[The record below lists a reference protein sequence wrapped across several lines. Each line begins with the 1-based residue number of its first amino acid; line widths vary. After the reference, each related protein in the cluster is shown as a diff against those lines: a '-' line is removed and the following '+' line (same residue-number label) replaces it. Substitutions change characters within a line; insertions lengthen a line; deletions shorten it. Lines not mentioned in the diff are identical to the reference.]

1 MGTLL
6 EFPDVQPRRGSVA
19 AAPHF
24 AKGGALGY
32 TYRRRRSGPN
42 WGLIVSLVLVAGA
55 AAYFVPQYLNPGAG
69 PPPPPLGSD
78 AIPASAAAPSPVPTP
93 PSARLAEADQQLAAG
108 HWSASEVIYADIA
121 RAAPNLAPAH
131 AGWARALI
139 YENKPAEAVEHAQ
152 KAVDLEPKSAEYQAI
167 LALAFDWS
175 GNTDRALTAAR
186 RATELDPKL
195 PEGWA
200 YLAEAETDKFR
211 LREAADAL
219 SHTGTAGSDNAEV
232 LRVQAYLAETNA
244 DYASA
249 VDLYKRAIQQTPE
262 RSFLYISLGHA
273 LRALKQF
280 DAAIQAYQQA
290 SDLNPS
296 DARAEGGMGTAYY
309 AMEEYDSAQAHLER
323 SVEIDPNYATGWGQL
338 GWTFYVQKAYDKAQ
352 PDFEKAVDLEKDPTR
367 NAEYRH
373 ALGWIYLNA
382 KQYPQAKEQFTRA
395 LAENPDLAGAKE
407 GLQVLADRKS
417 VV

>member
-1 MGTLL
+1 
-6 EFPDVQPRRGSVA
+6 
-19 AAPHF
+19 
-24 AKGGALGY
+24 LGY

-42 WGLIVSLVLVAGA
+42 WGLILSLVLVAGA
-55 AAYFVPQYLNPGAG
+55 AAYFVPQYLNPQAG
-69 PPPPPLGSD
+69 PPPPPLGGD
-78 AIPASAAAPSPVPTP
+78 ALPASAAAPSPVPTP
-93 PSARLAEADQQLAAG
+93 PAVRLAEADQELAAG
-108 HWSASEVIYADIA
+108 HWSAAEGIYADAA
-121 RAAPNLAPAH
+121 RTSPNLAAAH

-139 YENKPAEAVEHAQ
+139 YENKPADAVEHAQ
-152 KAVDLEPKSAEYQAI
+152 KAVDLEPRSAEYQSI

-175 GNTDRALTAAR
+175 GNSDRALTAAR

-200 YLAEAETDKFR
+200 YVGEAEADKFR
-211 LREAADAL
+211 LQEASDAVSKATAAAAD
-219 SHTGTAGSDNAEV
+219 NPEV

-244 DYASA
+244 DYVSA
-249 VDLYKRAIQQTPE
+249 VDLYKRAIQKSPE

-273 LRALKQF
+273 LRALKQY
-280 DAAIQAYQQA
+280 DTAIQAYQQA

-309 AMEEYDSAQAHLER
+309 AMEEYDSARAHLER
-323 SVEIDPNYATGWGQL
+323 SLEIDPDYATGWGQL
-338 GWTFYVQKAYDKAQ
+338 GWTFYVQKEYDKAQ
-352 PDFEKAVDLEKDPTR
+352 PDFEKAVALEKDPSR

-395 LAENPDLAGAKE
+395 LEQNPDLEGARE
-407 GLQVLADRKS
+407 GLQVVAS
-417 VV
+417 STSH